1 MTNCRHSLKLSWI
14 PAPQQRIL
22 REKQEKR
29 RLFTLIE
36 LLIVI
41 AIIAILAAMLL
52 PALQRAKDMA
62 QRIRCVG
69 NMSMLGKA
77 AALYTGDNNDWPVLY
92 TNSYYSPRLYWFNG
106 TEGQLTPYCGST
118 KKR

>member
-41 AIIAILAAMLL
+41 AIICIL
-52 PALQRAKDMA
+52 
-62 QRIRCVG
+62 
-69 NMSMLGKA
+69 
-77 AALYTGDNNDWPVLY
+77 
-92 TNSYYSPRLYWFNG
+92 
-106 TEGQLTPYCGST
+106 
-118 KKR
+118 